1 MAKPSVARDGSQSEK
16 CFLRMKICL
25 VIYAFCV
32 HALREWF
39 FVLHACCAV
48 MSVFELSFC
57 MRCACQVKVGFA
69 VNSFSQDENREALTT
84 TRRFG
89 FLERSQGGILF

>member
-1 MAKPSVARDGSQSEK
+1 MANPSKAHDGSQSEK

-32 HALREWF
+32 HVLREWF
-39 FVLHACCAV
+39 FILHACCAV

-57 MRCACQVKVGFA
+57 ASCARQVKVGFM
-69 VNSFSQDENREALTT
+69 VYSFSQDENREALTT

-89 FLERSQGGILF
+89 FFGKKSKWDSF